1 LPAYASQ
8 VQLRTLFYPKVAKK
22 IYQIQYF
29 KTRNVESKK
38 KKKKTIKKKKRKKQ
52 KKKRKKKDESKL
64 NYRET
69 INH

>member
-38 KKKKTIKKKKRKKQ
+38 KKRKKEKKKKRKKEK
-52 KKKRKKKDESKL
+52 KKKR
-64 NYRET
+64 
-69 INH
+69 